1 MNSQPT
7 DIPPPSDSSDRT
19 QVCYRDRRTGR
30 ILTEQIP
37 AEKGLRFFYENPVGH
52 LLRGPIF
59 GNRALSRL
67 LGWKQDRPGSRSRI
81 RPFVERFGID
91 LDEVELPV
99 DQYPTFNAF
108 FTRRLKPGVRPF
120 SADPD
125 ILCCPADGKVLV
137 FPELGERVEFPVK
150 GARVT
155 PAALLGSVADSE
167 PFAGGSALVV
177 RLAPPD
183 YHRFH
188 FPDDGRAA
196 AARLIPGHC
205 HSVNPIAL
213 RRVPDLFG
221 QNRRTVTRIDTA
233 HFGPVAYVEVGA
245 FAVASIVQTF
255 APGPVARGQEKGYF
269 QFGGSTL
276 ALLFAPGAVRFD
288 EDLARDSAA
297 GLETQVR
304 TGERV
309 GSRR

>member
-1 MNSQPT
+1 MDSQHTDNPPT
-7 DIPPPSDSSDRT
+7 PSDRT
-19 QVCYRDRRTGR
+19 LVRYRNRRTGQ
-30 ILTEQIP
+30 ISTEQVP
-37 AEKGLRFFYENPVGH
+37 AERGLRFFYESPVGR

-59 GNRALSRL
+59 GNRVLSRL
-67 LGWKQDRPGSRSRI
+67 LGWRQDRPWSRAQI

-108 FTRRLKPGVRPF
+108 FARRLKPGARPF
-120 SADPD
+120 AADPD
-125 ILCCPADGKVLV
+125 TLCCLADGKALV
-137 FPELGERVEFPVK
+137 FPELADGVEFPIK
-150 GARVT
+150 GASVT
-155 PAALLGSVADSE
+155 PASLLASGADAA

-196 AARLIPGHC
+196 AARLVPGRC

-255 APGPVARGQEKGYF
+255 APGPVARGQEKGHF

-288 EDLARDSAA
+288 GDLVRDSVA

-304 TGERV
+304 AGERV
-309 GSRR
+309 GIQCCH